1 MISFVE
7 ERKCIL
13 EGNEMIDQL
22 ETLEIETGADP
33 TWSVVWLHGLG
44 ADGHDFKPIVP
55 EFDLPEAVRFIFPHA
70 PIRPVTIN
78 GSYPMRA
85 WYDIF
90 SLERGG
96 LEDEAGIR
104 ASASQ
109 VENLVQSEVDRGIPV
124 SQLVLAGFSQGG
136 AMALHVGLRYSQSI
150 AGIIALS
157 TYLPLPKTLTME
169 KTSGTK
175 RLPIFMGHGTEDVT
189 IPEFYGAQSR
199 DQLQSEGYK
208 VDWHT
213 YPTGHS
219 VCEEEI
225 LHINGWLRTC
235 QGASY

>member
-1 MISFVE
+1 
-7 ERKCIL
+7 
-13 EGNEMIDQL
+13 MIDQL
-22 ETLEIETGADP
+22 ETLEIETGANP

-44 ADGHDFKPIVP
+44 ADGHDFESIVP
-55 EFDLPEAVRFIFPHA
+55 EFDLPEAVRFVFPHA

-78 GSYPMRA
+78 GGYPMRA

-104 ASASQ
+104 VSAAQ
-109 VENLVQSEVDRGIPV
+109 VGNLVQSEVDRGI
-124 SQLVLAGFSQGG
+124 SISRLVLAGFSQGG
-136 AMALHVGLRYSQSI
+136 AIALHVGLRYSQSI

-157 TYLPLPKTLTME
+157 TYLPLAETLAME
-169 KTSGTK
+169 KSSDTK
-175 RLPIFMGHGTEDVT
+175 RLSIFMGHGTEDAT

-199 DQLQSEGYK
+199 DQLQSESYK

-213 YPTGHS
+213 YPMGHS

-235 QGASY
+235 QGVPY

>member
-1 MISFVE
+1 
-7 ERKCIL
+7 
-13 EGNEMIDQL
+13 MIDQL

>member
-1 MISFVE
+1 
-7 ERKCIL
+7 
-13 EGNEMIDQL
+13 MIDQL

-44 ADGHDFKPIVP
+44 ADGHDFEPIVP
-55 EFDLPEAVRFIFPHA
+55 ELDLPEAVRFIFPHA

-169 KTSGTK
+169 KTSGTE

>member
-1 MISFVE
+1 
-7 ERKCIL
+7 
-13 EGNEMIDQL
+13 MIDQL
-22 ETLEIETGADP
+22 ETLEIETGANP

-44 ADGHDFKPIVP
+44 ADGRDFEPIVP
-55 EFDLPEAVRFIFPHA
+55 EFDLPEAVRFVFPHA

-78 GSYPMRA
+78 GGYPMRA

-104 ASASQ
+104 VSAAQ
-109 VENLVQSEVDRGIPV
+109 VGNLVQSEVDRGIPI

-136 AMALHVGLRYSQSI
+136 AIALHVGLRYSQSI

-157 TYLPLPKTLTME
+157 TYLPLAETLAME
-169 KTSGTK
+169 KSSDTK
-175 RLPIFMGHGTEDVT
+175 RLSIFMGHGTEDVT

-208 VDWHT
+208 VDWRT
-213 YPTGHS
+213 YPMGHS

-235 QGASY
+235 QGVPY

>member
-1 MISFVE
+1 
-7 ERKCIL
+7 
-13 EGNEMIDQL
+13 MIDQL

-33 TWSVVWLHGLG
+33 TWSVIWLHGLG
-44 ADGHDFKPIVP
+44 ADGHDFEPIVP
-55 EFDLPEAVRFIFPHA
+55 ELDLPEAARFIFPHA

-78 GSYPMRA
+78 DSYPMRA

-104 ASASQ
+104 VSAVQ

-157 TYLPLPKTLTME
+157 TYLPLPKILTME
-169 KTSGTK
+169 KASGTE

-199 DQLQSEGYK
+199 DQLQSEGCK

-213 YPTGHS
+213 YPMGHS

-225 LHINGWLRTC
+225 LHINEWLRTR